1 MGIIGIASPLVD
13 IFIMGIISEAEAA
26 DAKSAKAAKSFIV
39 LKAQVIGPEL
49 FTRVCLWLDLVDRRS
64 SSWFDEGYEMSEQT
78 ISDEIFE
85 ARPARPFQVRV
96 HLRFKNPNCS
106 RRAEIRNQRIA
117 FCSACRCV
125 DRSLCHAANEFIATA
140 IVPTNKK
147 IAARPKRRLQ
157 YFSSATATAIHKRS
171 EASNRLCSRIDC
183 GCTSMEA
190 PIHRV
195 ISESEDVCNM
205 ETEAIEHDSVRGGET
220 DNINEPS
227 PMEGVQTEFASPASH
242 VVEPEISKNE
252 EGAPFTLVHS
262 RSEDAASSSSLS
274 DGSEPDTTKDDEDMK
289 PSPKPPKPAA
299 TPDSATPK
307 KMQRME
313 RNNLIRMDS
322 AANDSSSAAS
332 HRQSS
337 QNSSRDWGW
346 FEDVH
351 QSTDG
356 LTPSEKKSAQ
366 KRKAAQQGTESPQQ
380 NPGKKI

>member
-1 MGIIGIASPLVD
+1 
-13 IFIMGIISEAEAA
+13 
-26 DAKSAKAAKSFIV
+26 
-39 LKAQVIGPEL
+39 
-49 FTRVCLWLDLVDRRS
+49 
-64 SSWFDEGYEMSEQT
+64 
-78 ISDEIFE
+78 
-85 ARPARPFQVRV
+85 
-96 HLRFKNPNCS
+96 
-106 RRAEIRNQRIA
+106 
-117 FCSACRCV
+117 
-125 DRSLCHAANEFIATA
+125 
-140 IVPTNKK
+140 
-147 IAARPKRRLQ
+147 
-157 YFSSATATAIHKRS
+157 
-171 EASNRLCSRIDC
+171 
-183 GCTSMEA
+183 MEA

-205 ETEAIEHDSVRGGET
+205 ETEAIEHDSVRGCET
-220 DNINEPS
+220 DNINVNEPS

-289 PSPKPPKPAA
+289 PPSKPPKPAA

-332 HRQSS
+332 QRQSS

-356 LTPSEKKSAQ
+356 LTPSEKKSVQ